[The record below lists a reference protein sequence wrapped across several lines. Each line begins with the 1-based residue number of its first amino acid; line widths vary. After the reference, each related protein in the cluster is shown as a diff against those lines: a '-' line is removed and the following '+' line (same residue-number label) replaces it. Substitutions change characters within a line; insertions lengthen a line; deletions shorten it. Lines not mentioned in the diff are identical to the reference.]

1 MNRLWPALLPEL
13 RQFPA
18 IEQGEVLRVA
28 RDTPPD
34 LPELLG
40 MAGALVLVT
49 AITRYGLSDADIP
62 TRLDAAL
69 LNLVVA
75 MPLLVVFLGPF
86 QLRRL
91 RRGLRDQIQGQE
103 RP

>member
-18 IEQGEVLRVA
+18 SEQGEALRVA

-34 LPELLG
+34 LPELLR

-49 AITRYGLSDADIP
+49 
-62 TRLDAAL
+62 
-69 LNLVVA
+69 
-75 MPLLVVFLGPF
+75 VVFLGPF

-91 RRGLRDQIQGQE
+91 RRGLRDQIQRQE